1 MLFSRVFAVMLLV
14 NTCVFDSCCQ
24 TTLLRWTILQ
34 SEDERL
40 SLTDFYERVSFCTLH
55 KVVCTV
61 AVVTLALNCTI
72 CVCCIILFMIIMIF
86 IVMNNGNGPPACMEF
101 PGSPD
106 GRETKVSFAV
116 ALPRM
121 RIFFKPG
128 CTTCT
133 LCTRVC

>member
-1 MLFSRVFAVMLLV
+1 MLLV

-34 SEDERL
+34 SENERL

-61 AVVTLALNCTI
+61 AIVTLALNCTI
-72 CVCCIILFMIIMIF
+72 CVCCSKSLCKIMVLFVIIMIF
-86 IVMNNGNGPPACMEF
+86 IVMNNGNGPPARMGF

-106 GRETKVSFAV
+106 GKLKSHLQWPNLSIEAYRCFPSMS
-116 ALPRM
+116 PCR
-121 RIFFKPG
+121 P
-128 CTTCT
+128 C
-133 LCTRVC
+133 

>member
-1 MLFSRVFAVMLLV
+1 MLFSRVIAVMLLV

-61 AVVTLALNCTI
+61 AVVT
-72 CVCCIILFMIIMIF
+72 VDVEFVYF
-86 IVMNNGNGPPACMEF
+86 IHDHNDIHSNE
-101 PGSPD
+101 
-106 GRETKVSFAV
+106 
-116 ALPRM
+116 
-121 RIFFKPG
+121 
-128 CTTCT
+128 
-133 LCTRVC
+133 